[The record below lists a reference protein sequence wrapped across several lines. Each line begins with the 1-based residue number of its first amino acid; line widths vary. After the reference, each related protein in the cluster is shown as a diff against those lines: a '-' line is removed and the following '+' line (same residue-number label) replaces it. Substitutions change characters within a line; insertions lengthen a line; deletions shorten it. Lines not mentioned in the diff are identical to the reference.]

1 MIRVVIADDHPQIR
15 IALRHVLEIESDFEV
30 VGEAHNGMDAVE
42 MVEETNPTIVVL
54 DCRMPRL
61 NGLDA
66 AREIGR
72 RHPDVAT
79 IMLSGED
86 DPVMAEEAQEAGVTS
101 FVSKADRPELL
112 LSTLREVAQ
121 RRRPA

>member
-1 MIRVVIADDHPQIR
+1 VIADDHPQVR
-15 IALRHVLEIESDFEV
+15 LALRHVLEIESDFEV
-30 VGEAHNGMDAVE
+30 VGEAHNGADAVD

-54 DCRMPRL
+54 DYRMPRL

-72 RHPDVAT
+72 RWPEVAT

-86 DPVMAEEAQEAGVTS
+86 DPDVASEAQQAGVS
-101 FVSKADRPELL
+101 SYVSKTERPESL
-112 LSTLREVAQ
+112 LSEMRAVAQ